1 MVKKMYL
8 MNKNI
13 VHLIDDIFW
22 KTGFK
27 TETEAGKVIIRII
40 TIILLVLDYT
50 YYKHYS
56 INAKFKFAWIME
68 LQITCGRTSALR
80 SPNLLRLWV
89 ISFVQSCA
97 LVASGWPK
105 NFQTTYAAGPAS
117 TTYAAGPASTGQ
129 GILLVPDDK

>member
-1 MVKKMYL
+1 MVKKMNL
-8 MNKNI
+8 MDKNI

-56 INAKFKFAWIME
+56 TNAKFKFAA
-68 LQITCGRTSALR
+68 R
-80 SPNLLRLWV
+80 V
-89 ISFVQSCA
+89 F
-97 LVASGWPK
+97 
-105 NFQTTYAAGPAS
+105 
-117 TTYAAGPASTGQ
+117 
-129 GILLVPDDK
+129 